1 MNFKFKQEKT
11 FEERKAEYERV
22 TKDHPKKVP
31 IICEKAPNSRINN
44 IDKTKYLVDQ
54 SLSLPQFTSSLKNK
68 LEMDENEA
76 IFLLVNG
83 KRTLPQND
91 TIEAIYKKYKDK
103 DGFLYIAY
111 AAEEIWG

>member
-54 SLSLPQFTSSLKNK
+54 S
-68 LEMDENEA
+68 
-76 IFLLVNG
+76 
-83 KRTLPQND
+83 
-91 TIEAIYKKYKDK
+91 
-103 DGFLYIAY
+103 
-111 AAEEIWG
+111 